1 MKTVLQS
8 IVAEKKRAGN

>member
-8 IVAEKKRAGN
+8 NVEELLSAT